1 MSIAWPVVGGVLVSQ
16 GSLVRVRP
24 ASDATTLSL
33 LCSPLG
39 VGRASTHAES
49 EFLAHIT
56 AVHGWVLDFDKQH
69 GAWHIFLFCFLRDI
83 FIPSEHMVVISC
95 IPTSMTFGDL
105 LLANRCGTLRSL
117 VDDSELEAERAVLQV
132 VALHSKLLQLQ
143 DEDSSSGFQCVTQV
157 CRYRDF
163 LCSLPADDW
172 LQYVFKPD
180 PSMLPSYLLS

>member
-1 MSIAWPVVGGVLVSQ
+1 MSIAWPVVGGAVVSQ

-24 ASDATTLSL
+24 ASHATTLSL

-49 EFLAHIT
+49 DFLARVT
-56 AVHGWVLDFDKQH
+56 AVHGWVLDFDNQH

-105 LLANRCGTLRSL
+105 LVANRCGTLRSL

-143 DEDSSSGFQCVTQV
+143 DEDSISGFQCVTQV

-163 LCSLPADDW
+163 LCSLPAEDW